1 MRLTPID
8 RAPTLLS
15 KVVFAVMRRI
25 LGTVPTPYRVVFTR
39 LPQALFA
46 HMQVVNVLDRK
57 LRLDPE
63 LRLLISTHV
72 ASLNG
77 CTFCVDIGRAMAV
90 KRRMTLDKAMAL
102 DDYRTDPRFDDR
114 ERAALA
120 YVEEATRTKRVA
132 DTTFETLRRHC
143 SEREIVEITWLAAVE
158 SYFNMINI
166 PLGIGSDGLCAIA
179 EAGRAA

>member
-8 RAPTLLS
+8 RGPTLLS
-15 KVVFAVMRRI
+15 KLVFAVMRRMF
-25 LGTVPTPYRVVFTR
+25 GTVPTPYRVVFTR

-46 HMQVVNVLDRK
+46 HLQVVNALDRK

-63 LRLLISTHV
+63 LRLLVSTHV

-77 CTFCVDIGRAMAV
+77 CTFCVDIGRALAV
-90 KRRMTLDKAMAL
+90 KRRMPLDKAMAL
-102 DDYRTDPRFDDR
+102 ADYATDPRFDAR

-120 YVEEATRTKRVA
+120 YVEEATRHKHVSDA
-132 DTTFETLRRHC
+132 TFETLRRHFT
-143 SEREIVEITWLAAVE
+143 ERDIVELTWLAAVE

-166 PLGIGSDGLCAIA
+166 PLGIESDGLCAIQ
-179 EAGRAA
+179 EHRAA

>member
-8 RAPTLLS
+8 RGPTLLS
-15 KVVFAVMRRI
+15 KVVFAVMRRMF
-25 LGTVPTPYRVVFTR
+25 GTVPTPYRVVFAR

-46 HMQVVNVLDRK
+46 QLQIVNVLDRK

-63 LRLLISTHV
+63 LRLLVSTHV

-77 CTFCVDIGRAMAV
+77 CTFCVDIGRAVAV

-102 DDYRTDPRFDDR
+102 DAYRTDPRFDER

-120 YVEEATRTKRVA
+120 YVEEATRTKHVSDA
-132 DTTFETLRRHC
+132 TFETLRRHFT
-143 SEREIVEITWLAAVE
+143 EREIVEITWLAAVE
-158 SYFNMINI
+158 SYFNMINL
-166 PLGIGSDGLCAIA
+166 PLGIGSDGLCAIQ
-179 EAGRAA
+179 EHRAA